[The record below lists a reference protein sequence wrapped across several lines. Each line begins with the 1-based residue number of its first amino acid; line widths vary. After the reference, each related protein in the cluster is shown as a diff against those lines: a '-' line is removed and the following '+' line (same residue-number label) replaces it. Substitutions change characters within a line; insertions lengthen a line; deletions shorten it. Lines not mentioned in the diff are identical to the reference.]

1 MSGLDYSKARNRA
14 RLGASHPSGKY
25 YRRPH
30 RGWRTEYPQD
40 FPVVVTRMAT
50 PKQTDS
56 KMLSNLDQGQET
68 A

>member
-14 RLGASHPSGKY
+14 RLGANHPSGKY

-40 FPVVVTRMAT
+40 FPVIVTRM
-50 PKQTDS
+50 DS
-56 KMLSNLDQGQET
+56 KQVANGKQVGNRIKDGDQ